1 MKRIGIAASK
11 ISKGNGLFYNAL
23 VVVISCMVSFF
34 LFVVVGATVV
44 FALAI
49 IAYVTNE
56 AIPTHQRD
64 WEQVRAMCLAA
75 LGVVIAVFNLMAI
88 VINFRWPDKINRP

>member
-1 MKRIGIAASK
+1 MKRIGVAASK
-11 ISKGNGLFYNAL
+11 ISKGNGLVYNAL
-23 VVVISCMVSFF
+23 VVLISCLVSFF

-56 AIPTHQRD
+56 AMPSHERD
-64 WEQVRAMCLAA
+64 WDQVRAMCLAA
-75 LGVVIAVFNLMAI
+75 LAFVITVFNLMAI
-88 VINFRWPDKINRP
+88 VINIKWPDKISRP